1 MPAPTPRRPRCSASS
16 LSPFHGRLCPHR
28 DPEAP
33 TVTSS
38 RPPSPS
44 RVGTAF
50 STGARLGAAPPR
62 AAAACGPVGDG
73 ALVGAGGRASGP
85 GGLGVAAE
93 GGGGERGSPP
103 GRAWV
108 PGGSG
113 QQAVAPCPAPAGRVG
128 AVRYQSSSH
137 LSRPVGG
144 PTGGETATRPRTR
157 GLQQLLSLPVPCLP
171 ESPAGLSAAGI
182 GERPSL
188 QLLKPERPPGSAPA
202 PSSRRSRMAASRQ
215 GPSGSPP
222 NRAASAP
229 RRPRDAPAEEAAL
242 RVHLAG

>member
-1 MPAPTPRRPRCSASS
+1 MTLKPQQSPHPDPLPLPGWGL
-16 LSPFHGRLCPHR
+16 LSPREPAWGRLLR
-28 DPEAP
+28 GRQ
-33 TVTSS
+33 
-38 RPPSPS
+38 RP
-44 RVGTAF
+44 
-50 STGARLGAAPPR
+50 AAPWGR
-62 AAAACGPVGDG
+62 GS
-73 ALVGAGGRASGP
+73 GGRGRQGIRPWGSGS
-85 GGLGVAAE
+85 GCRGWRW
-93 GGGGERGSPP
+93 GEREPS

-108 PGGSG
+108 PGGSS

-128 AVRYQSSSH
+128 AGRYQSSSH

-222 NRAASAP
+222 DRAASAP